1 MSGSKG
7 LREHPHHKAALNRD
21 QLAALIV
28 RIQSEG
34 FTVIGPTV
42 RSGAIDYAAIDGIED
57 LPTGW
62 IERQGPG
69 TCRLVRSGEML
80 AFQHTVGPTPW
91 KRFII
96 PDDSVYWHARER
108 ENGFTVIPT
117 PPPDIRL
124 AFLGV
129 RSCDLHGLAILDRL
143 FLGKRLGEAPDA
155 LPRSEVT
162 FIDPNYRRAREGLL
176 TIAFHCGWP
185 GDSCFCTSMG
195 TGPKAADGFD
205 LAFTELTIQGEVLY
219 LAETGSERGAQL
231 LAGVSAES
239 ASPIVLRAAE
249 QMHERAARTMRRTF
263 MAEGLKE
270 LLYRQLDHPR
280 WQEAARRC
288 LTCGNCTL
296 VCPTCFCSTVLDA
309 TDLEAQEAVR
319 RRRWDSCFSIDFSY
333 LHGGGSIRMSSSSR
347 YRHWVIH
354 KLATWQ
360 DQFGVSGCV
369 GCGRCI
375 TWCPA
380 GIDITEEV
388 NSIRESDRLMSP
400 NPEEACHA
408 SL

>member
-1 MSGSKG
+1 MNCSKG
-7 LREHPHHKAALNRD
+7 QREYPHHKAVLNRL

-28 RIQSEG
+28 RIRSEG
-34 FTVIGPTV
+34 FAVIGPTV
-42 RSGAIDYAAIDGIED
+42 RSGAIDYAALDSVED

-69 TCRLVRSGEML
+69 DCRLERSGEML

-96 PDDSVYWHARER
+96 PDDSVYWHACDMKD
-108 ENGFTVIPT
+108 GFTITPT
-117 PPPDIRL
+117 PPPDKKL
-124 AFLGV
+124 AFFGV
-129 RSCDLHGLAILDRL
+129 RSCDLHGLAILDRV
-143 FLGKRLGEAPDA
+143 FLGNRFMDPPGA
-155 LPRSEVT
+155 LPRDEVT
-162 FIDPNYRRAREGLL
+162 FIDPAYKSIREGLL
-176 TIAFHCGWP
+176 IVAFHCGWP

-195 TGPKAADGFD
+195 TGPKAANGFD
-205 LAFTELTIQGEVLY
+205 LAFTELTIEGEVLY
-219 LAETGSERGAQL
+219 LAETGSQRGAQL
-231 LAGVSAES
+231 LTGVGSEM
-239 ASPIVLRAAE
+239 ASPIVLLAAE
-249 QMHERAARTMRRTF
+249 QMHARAAHAIRRAF
-263 MAEGLKE
+263 MTDGLKE
-270 LLYRQLDHPR
+270 LLYRQLVHPR
-280 WQEAARRC
+280 WQEAAGRC

-296 VCPTCFCSTVLDA
+296 VCPTCFCSTVLDE
-309 TDLEAQEAVR
+309 TDLAAKEAVR

-333 LHGGGSIRMSSSSR
+333 LHGGGGIRMSPSSR

-388 NSIRESDRLMSP
+388 NSIRESEHLMSP

-408 SL
+408 PQ